1 MPIEEAAALVVDLTY
16 EENLLLNAL
25 LREILAADA
34 DEKA

>member
-1 MPIEEAAALVVDLTY
+1 MPIDEAAALVEALTY

-25 LREILAADA
+25 LREILTADA